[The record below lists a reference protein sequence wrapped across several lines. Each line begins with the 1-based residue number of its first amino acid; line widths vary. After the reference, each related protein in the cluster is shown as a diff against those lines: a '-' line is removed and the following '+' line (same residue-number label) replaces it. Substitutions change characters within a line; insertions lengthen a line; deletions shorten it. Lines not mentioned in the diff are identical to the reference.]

1 MALKV
6 GQAFQRVSANPIDE
20 SFVLTK
26 SQMLSVND
34 SLMPSVYFTVCEDDK
49 KFYIYKKDATPNAE
63 TGKFFVYAG
72 GDGSYDDSELVA
84 RVTANEN
91 AIADMYTKAEVAQ
104 EINDKLANYD
114 KLDYKVADSIPTATE
129 VVIKGETKPVVE
141 GTRYL
146 VKDILADRFSEYVVL
161 EGTVYY
167 LGAATGGGSSS
178 LESALTVSNP
188 IGKYTKDQV
197 IPAET
202 PLEELFRGI
211 LSKTYY
217 PTLTPPS
224 ASIGFNPPTLA
235 KVGTPITAGNIN
247 VTFNR
252 GSINPKYT
260 SESEFRSGNATGYT
274 LALSNADT
282 PYNESNDTGQFVVP
296 SFTKSSKGT
305 VTMTATVSHEAGV
318 QPKDSDGANY
328 QTPLPASSVSA
339 SKSVEFILPF
349 VHGVSAS
356 STITDFTGMV
366 DDLKKKGD
374 KEYTYDTNN
383 EHMVFAYD
391 ASYGELTEIYD
402 PNNFAAISGFVSS
415 VITVDG
421 HQYRVYV
428 ADSATIDTG
437 AKYTFKF

>member
-34 SLMPSVYFTVCEDDK
+34 SLMPSVYFTVCEDDQ
-49 KFYIYKKDATPNAE
+49 KFYIYKKDATPSAE
-63 TGKFFVYAG
+63 TGKFTMYG
-72 GDGSYDDSELVA
+72 GDGSYDDSALVA
-84 RVTANEN
+84 RITANEN

-104 EINDKLANYD
+104 EINDKLANFD
-114 KLDYKVADSIPTATE
+114 KLDYKVADSAPTATE
-129 VVIKGETKPVVE
+129 VVIKGKTEPVVA

-146 VKDILADRFSEYVVL
+146 VKELLENRFKEYVVL
-161 EGTVYY
+161 DGTVYN
-167 LGAATGGGSSS
+167 LGTATGGGSSA
-178 LESALTVSNP
+178 LENALTVSNP
-188 IGKYTKDQV
+188 IGKYVKDQV
-197 IPAET
+197 IPADT
-202 PLEELFRGI
+202 TYEELFRGI

-224 ASIGFNPPTLA
+224 ASIGFNVPTLA
-235 KVGTPITAGNIN
+235 KVGAPITGGNVN
-247 VTFNR
+247 VAFNR

-260 SESEFRSGNATGYT
+260 SESEYRSGVATEYSIAIT
-274 LALSNADT
+274 NADE
-282 PYNESNDTGQFVVP
+282 PYSESNGTGQFVVP
-296 SFTKSSKGT
+296 SFTKTSKGT
-305 VTMTATVSHEAGV
+305 ATITATVAHEAGV

-328 QTPLPASSVSA
+328 QTPLAASSVSA

-349 VHGVSAS
+349 IHGVSAS
-356 STITDFTGMV
+356 STVTNFDGMIE
-366 DDLKKKGD
+366 DLKKKGD

-391 ASYGELTEIYD
+391 ASYGELSEIYD
-402 PNNFAAISGFVSS
+402 PNNFAAITGFTSS
-415 VITVDG
+415 VVQVDG
-421 HQYRVYV
+421 QQYRVYV